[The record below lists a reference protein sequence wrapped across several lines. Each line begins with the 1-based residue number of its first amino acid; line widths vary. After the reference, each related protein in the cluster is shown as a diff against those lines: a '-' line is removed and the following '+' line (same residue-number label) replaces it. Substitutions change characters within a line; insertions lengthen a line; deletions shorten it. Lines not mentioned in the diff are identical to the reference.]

1 MPDRLLLFAIVIC
14 ASAVVAVVAYEIW
27 RKHNDPRPR
36 RADGSSGAEGSAC
49 GGRDRD
55 GDDDGG
61 GDGGGGG
68 D

>member
-1 MPDRLLLFAIVIC
+1 MPDRLLLFVIVLC
-14 ASAVVAVVAYEIW
+14 ASALAAVVAYEIW
-27 RKHNDPRPR
+27 RKHNDPRSR
-36 RADGSSGAEGSAC
+36 RSDSSGGAEGSAY
-49 GGRDRD
+49 GARDRD